1 MRKNRRRLLAI
12 LLVFAMILPGH
23 LSDAIGTGAMTAHA
37 DDPFFN
43 DNSDVYYYYD
53 GVQYWYKDGT
63 GERGM
68 TKVAAGIDWLTRTTK
83 PVNGILDIRVVQN
96 GVETTGV
103 VNVSANGNSIEFSM
117 DGIDRD
123 ALKLGKSMVFIDY
136 ETQELGD
143 LVQKTASIDFY
154 LIRMIPEP
162 SPDPSSMEYTGELFK
177 PFNTYMSDPRYF
189 GKYYKFSTGTYEE
202 RNAGQYSV
210 TFELLHPE
218 YTAGAS
224 NCGYGDRDREET
236 GGECR
241 ESVATLTKTW
251 EITKSTIAAPDAPPI
266 EMFNWHDPNRA
277 ANDNGSISL
286 KGDAAAIDPTYLSW
300 GMQYYDDENDEWA
313 FFDGLLE
320 NLTPGS
326 YYFRYGDD
334 NHEHV
339 SASTEIEL
347 LAFNPRIHVEI
358 SGDGEYG
365 ATLLASVRGQTEG
378 DISNNPDLTYTWD
391 SVDANGD
398 HVDVTDFVTVTG
410 RTYTISN
417 ANLVGHFLKVTVT
430 SAGAFTLDPD
440 DSWAII
446 YVDKKAADDMGEP
459 QTTADMKFYV
469 DGSVD
474 DGEILLSGPGTYQ
487 YCVGNN
493 FTLGAAPEIAFQGE
507 GAGAGAVVPSGK
519 NPLRIEP

>member
-1 MRKNRRRLLAI
+1 MLFALSIGRKVGGTDMRKNRRRLLAI

-123 ALKLGKSMVFIDY
+123 ALKLGKSTVFIDY

-218 YTAGAS
+218 YFQLRLRRQGQ
-224 NCGYGDRDREET
+224 GRDR
-236 GGECR
+236 R
-241 ESVATLTKTW
+241 
-251 EITKSTIAAPDAPPI
+251 
-266 EMFNWHDPNRA
+266 R
-277 ANDNGSISL
+277 
-286 KGDAAAIDPTYLSW
+286 
-300 GMQYYDDENDEWA
+300 MQGICGNA
-313 FFDGLLE
+313 
-320 NLTPGS
+320 
-326 YYFRYGDD
+326 
-334 NHEHV
+334 H
-339 SASTEIEL
+339 
-347 LAFNPRIHVEI
+347 
-358 SGDGEYG
+358 
-365 ATLLASVRGQTEG
+365 Q
-378 DISNNPDLTYTWD
+378 DL
-391 SVDANGD
+391 GD
-398 HVDVTDFVTVTG
+398 HEVHDRRTG
-410 RTYTISN
+410 RT
-417 ANLVGHFLKVTVT
+417 
-430 SAGAFTLDPD
+430 
-440 DSWAII
+440 
-446 YVDKKAADDMGEP
+446 ADRDVQLARSEP
-459 QTTADMKFYV
+459 CRQ
-469 DGSVD
+469 
-474 DGEILLSGPGTYQ
+474 
-487 YCVGNN
+487 
-493 FTLGAAPEIAFQGE
+493 
-507 GAGAGAVVPSGK
+507 
-519 NPLRIEP
+519 